1 MLLDNFEQIGKLP
14 LEVFAI
20 GMRVVL
26 ILLTAFLAERFLRGL
41 IRKFVE
47 SRLKDKIFKK
57 EKRAQLETIIS
68 IFSGTSRFIIWS
80 IAILVVLPEFGID
93 ISPILAGLGVAGLAV
108 GMAAKSVISDF
119 IAGVFI
125 VLEGQYYVGE
135 KVKIAGVEGQVKEIS
150 LRKTVIEDKNGLLHL
165 IPNSQ
170 IKIVAKKNE
179 QSRQFF
185 SFLFLVFFRRP
196 FRIHLPF
203 SQL

>member
-1 MLLDNFEQIGKLP
+1 MILDNFEQIGKFP
-14 LEVFAI
+14 LGLFTA
-20 GMRVVL
+20 GMRVIL
-26 ILLTAFLAERFLRGL
+26 ILLSAFLVERFLRGL

-47 SRLKDKIFKK
+47 SRLKDKIFK
-57 EKRAQLETIIS
+57 EERRAQLETIIS

-119 IAGVFI
+119 IAGIFI

-135 KVKIAGVEGQVKEIS
+135 KVKIAGVEGEVKEIS
-150 LRKTVIEDKNGLLHL
+150 LRKTVIEDKDGLLHL

-170 IKIVAKKNE
+170 IKTVAKK
-179 QSRQFF
+179 
-185 SFLFLVFFRRP
+185 
-196 FRIHLPF
+196 ID
-203 SQL
+203 